1 MAEFV
6 SLNKGHL
13 RNQFESGNFELDNY
27 LRHYARQDQ
36 KRGASQTWVLTNP
49 NNPFQIEAYYSLS
62 AHSVVSDQLR
72 FPYQAVPA
80 ILLGRLAVSRSSQ
93 GKSYGRIAVI
103 DALLRSKKISKEI
116 GLRFLLVQPINQ
128 DVEAFYQKL
137 GFTKLTDS
145 EYWYFDLNQL

>member
-27 LRHYARQDQ
+27 LRLYARQDQ
-36 KRGASQTWVLTNP
+36 KSGASQTWVLTNP

-62 AHSVVSDQLR
+62 AHSVVSEQLR

-116 GLRFLLVQPINQ
+116 GLRFLLVQPINK

>member
-27 LRHYARQDQ
+27 LRLYARQDQ
-36 KRGASQTWVLTNP
+36 KRGASQTWVRTNP

-62 AHSVVSDQLR
+62 AHSVVSEQLR

-103 DALLRSKKISKEI
+103 DALLRSKKISTEI
-116 GLRFLLVQPINQ
+116 GLRFLLVQPINK

>member
-6 SLNKGHL
+6 LLNKGHL

-27 LRHYARQDQ
+27 LRLYARQDQ
-36 KRGASQTWVLTNP
+36 KRGASQTWVLINPDNP
-49 NNPFQIEAYYSLS
+49 NQIEAYYSLS
-62 AHSVVSDQLR
+62 AHSVVSDPLR

-103 DALLRSKKISKEI
+103 DALLRSKKISTEI

-145 EYWYFDLNQL
+145 EFWFFDLNRL

>member
-6 SLNKGHL
+6 LLNKGHL

-27 LRHYARQDQ
+27 LRLYARQDQ

-62 AHSVVSDQLR
+62 AHSVVSEQLR

-103 DALLRSKKISKEI
+103 DALLRSKKISTEI

-145 EYWYFDLNQL
+145 EFWFFDLNQL